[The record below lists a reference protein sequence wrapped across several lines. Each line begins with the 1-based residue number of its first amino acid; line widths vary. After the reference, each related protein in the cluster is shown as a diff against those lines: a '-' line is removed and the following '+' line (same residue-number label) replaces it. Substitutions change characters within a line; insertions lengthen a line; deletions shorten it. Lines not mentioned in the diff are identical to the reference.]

1 MNNIELSR
9 IALFFNDL
17 IVPISIGY
25 YLKKHANKYLLNKLF
40 QINQKHLD
48 KLLLISMFI
57 LKPFITTCAL
67 WKIKLEISLIYLPV
81 IGLLMQIIPGIIGI
95 KLATAKYKDP
105 LKRGSYILSSMFAN
119 RSIIGI
125 LSVFIIFGEQGY
137 AYARLTMLF
146 GAPTY
151 YIFGFA
157 LAKYY
162 FEKSNI
168 NNTQKINIKK
178 IILNKNQIPVIGI
191 ILGIILNIQGISR
204 PQIANSVIPFLVHLS
219 TWLVLIPLGFSINLR
234 KINCY
239 IKDALEISTIRF
251 LLIPVIIYF
260 IANYLGLK
268 GIIFGTLIILSLTP
282 ASVGAV
288 IAAKLHKL
296 NTHLPMA
303 VYLISSL
310 IYLVLIYPLIILFC
324 G

>member
-17 IVPISIGY
+17 IIPLFIGY
-25 YLKKHANKYLLNKLF
+25 WLKKHTDKYLLNKLF
-40 QINQKHLD
+40 QINQKNLD
-48 KLLLISMFI
+48 KLLLINIFI
-57 LKPFITTCAL
+57 LIPFITACSL
-67 WKIKLEISLIYLPV
+67 WKVKLESSLIYLPF
-81 IGLLMQIIPGIIGI
+81 IGLLMQIIPGVIGI
-95 KLATAKYKDP
+95 KLSLAKYKDP

-157 LAKYY
+157 IAKYY

-168 NNTQKINIKK
+168 NNTQRINIKK
-178 IILNKNQIPVIGI
+178 ILLNKNQIPVLGLIT
-191 ILGIILNIQGISR
+191 GIILNIKGIPR
-204 PQIANSVIPFLVHLS
+204 PLIAENIIPFLVHLS
-219 TWLVLIPLGFSINLR
+219 AWLFLLPLGFSINL
-234 KINCY
+234 KEIKHY

-251 LLIPVIIYF
+251 MLIPVIIYF
-260 IANYLGLK
+260 IANYSGLK
-268 GIIFGTLIILSLTP
+268 GVAFGTLIILSLTP

-310 IYLVLIYPLIILFC
+310 IYLIFIYPLIIYFS
-324 G
+324 